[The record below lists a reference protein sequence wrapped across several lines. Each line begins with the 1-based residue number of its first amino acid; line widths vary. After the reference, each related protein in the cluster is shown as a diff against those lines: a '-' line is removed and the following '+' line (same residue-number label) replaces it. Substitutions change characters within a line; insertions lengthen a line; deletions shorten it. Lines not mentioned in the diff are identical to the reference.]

1 VNSEQLIKQLT
12 EDYEKNES
20 NLCVVLRSG
29 EDGLEAL
36 LVADEKGRWSIPGG
50 HVKEGESNAE
60 ACKREVK
67 EESGLDVD
75 PQPLLWAY
83 HAARDKST
91 NLFYA
96 LTDQEQTRPGGG
108 DVTKTMWAKLDD
120 LGSLNG
126 TDRLAI
132 HVAANRIHNP
142 QAVVD
147 DAVEVAESQGF
158 AVGTVAAPPAP
169 AQGLYFRINGK
180 SAHSFAVRLAGW
192 AESLQWPTA
201 VVRTMPY
208 ESTLDA
214 LERASKRRKLTP
226 MLEGILWVADALWRY
241 ESVIAPALAQ
251 GRIVLESGP
260 EMDRQKLLE
269 RGLPPD
275 LLQNLTQRV
284 PQPAA
289 MFNVGEDFDLGTFQA
304 IKDSIEDMKTPGEAD
319 AERYWALYNAPMTS
333 TSWAEM
339 DAIKAK
345 FGGKIPPRPTK
356 KAVSQLTVTS
366 GKKWVK
372 GWVTG
377 DAILRELVNT
387 FELPPE
393 EALRLVDST
402 RAVEIAIDNFKINNA
417 DELKQA
423 RADDTLEEFWQQ
435 AAGELA
441 EDIYG
446 EWKKRQPRQEAQEP
460 PPEHYLGQLTPR
472 QVQVPWKMEFVRD
485 NPDQWDNPI
494 VRCPKCKHE
503 GPLMDDFSYLRAGM
517 GGIAAGGEED
527 LDAQECGMCGAKMEW
542 NEIAD
547 RIVKI

>member
-1 VNSEQLIKQLT
+1 MNSEQLIKSLT
-12 EDYEKNES
+12 EEDTT

-29 EDGLEAL
+29 ENGLEAM

-50 HVKEGESNAE
+50 HAKGSETNAE

-67 EESGLDVD
+67 EETGLDVD

-83 HAARDKST
+83 HAARDKAST
-91 NLFYA
+91 LFYA
-96 LTDQEQTRPGGG
+96 VTDQAETRPGGG
-108 DVTKTMWAKLDD
+108 DVTKTMWVKLDD

-132 HVAANRIHNP
+132 QVAANRIHNP
-142 QAVVD
+142 QGMVD

-158 AVGTVAAPPAP
+158 AVGTVAVPPTP
-169 AQGLYFRINGK
+169 GKGLHFRINGK

-214 LERASKRRKLTP
+214 LHRASERRKLTP

-260 EMDRQKLLE
+260 EMDRQRLLE

-275 LLQNLTQRV
+275 LLQNLVQRV
-284 PQPAA
+284 PQPTAL
-289 MFNVGEDFDLGTFQA
+289 FDVGEDFDLGTFQA
-304 IKDSIEDMKTPGEAD
+304 IKDSIEDMKTPSEAD

-345 FGGKIPPRPTK
+345 FGGQIPPRPK
-356 KAVSQLTVTS
+356 KAVSNLTVTS
-366 GKKWVK
+366 AKKWVK

-377 DAILRELVNT
+377 NAILRELVST
-387 FELPPE
+387 FEMPPE
-393 EALRLVDST
+393 EALRLIDT
-402 RAVEIAIDNFKINNA
+402 TPAVEVAIDNFKENNT

-423 RADDTLEEFWQQ
+423 RADDALEEFWQQ

-441 EDIYG
+441 QDIYG
-446 EWKKRQPRQEAQEP
+446 EWKRRQPQQEAQEP
-460 PPEHYLGQLTPR
+460 PPEHYLDQLTPR

-485 NPDQWDNPI
+485 NPEQWDNPI

-503 GPLMDDFSYLRAGM
+503 GPLMNDFSYLRAGM
-517 GGIAAGGEED
+517 SGIKAGEEED